1 MRRDAVDFAP
11 SGRARTPDG
20 LRSLLGDFMSKESL
34 ARGLAF
40 APRVS
45 DVLIATYPKCGTTLM
60 QQIVH
65 GLRTGGDLDFRDIS
79 EVVPWLE
86 VAFDLEQDLSA
97 EQCANPRV
105 FKTHLDWETLPKG
118 GRAIYVVREPIAAL
132 VSFYHFFSGWLFE
145 PGSMN
150 LETFAL
156 DYVLG
161 REGRQD
167 YWRHLVS
174 WWPHRSDPDVLA
186 LCYEDLV
193 EDLPAAVRAVAEF
206 VAVDADAARLE
217 IATRQARKDFM
228 QRHPTLWE
236 DPRLREA
243 RNPVLGLPPDAKG
256 TKVRIS
262 ADALEETGGAGGSDP
277 RSGRLDQV
285 TDAVREAWACR
296 WEEVVTP
303 RTGCQDYTT
312 LRRHM
317 TEVQIAPSGG

>member
-20 LRSLLGDFMSKESL
+20 LRSLLGDFMSEKSL
-34 ARGLAF
+34 ERGLAF
-40 APRVS
+40 APRMS

-86 VAFDLEQDLSA
+86 VAFDLGQDPAA
-97 EQCANPRV
+97 EQRANPRV
-105 FKTHLDWETLPKG
+105 FKTHLDWEALPKG
-118 GRAIYVVREPIAAL
+118 GRVIYVLREPIAAL

-145 PGSMN
+145 PGSMD
-150 LETFAL
+150 LESFAL

-174 WWPHRSDPDVLA
+174 WWPHRSDARVLA

-193 EDLPAAVRAVAEF
+193 EDLPGAVRTVAEF
-206 VAVDADAARLE
+206 IGVDADPARYDV
-217 IATRQARKDFM
+217 ATRQARKEFM
-228 QRHPTLWE
+228 QQYPTLWE

-256 TKVRIS
+256 TKVRGS
-262 ADALEETGGAGGSDP
+262 ADALGRIEGAGAEG
-277 RSGRLDQV
+277 SGRLEEV
-285 TDAVREAWACR
+285 TEAVREAWAGR
-296 WEEVVTP
+296 WEEVVAP
-303 RTGCQDYTT
+303 RTGCDDYRA
-312 LRRHM
+312 LRRRLM
-317 TEVQIAPSGG
+317 EVAKAPSDGW